1 MWSEG
6 ILLHRQR
13 PVRGAPTL
21 GCSQLNGDTNPLRVV
36 ITGLSGFL
44 GSVLLKSKPVGVEI
58 VGTTRAPA
66 VPANSP
72 GVTWESIALDNRD
85 HVSELFAR
93 HTPDVVI
100 HAAGEAS
107 VDRAQADPITAVQ
120 SNVVTTTHLA
130 QACSQ
135 HNCHLVY
142 ISSNAVF
149 SGVEAPYAEDAPTRP
164 VNNYGLLKVAS
175 EQVALALNPTTTIVR
190 PILMYGW
197 PTIGGRTNPVH
208 FVIKK
213 LCAGDLVQMV
223 DDVFENPLYVDQCA
237 AAIWNI
243 VNDLQ
248 LGVFHLA
255 GATRVN
261 RFELALATA
270 EAFDL
275 DASLISAVG
284 SDAFPTIAPRP
295 ADTTFVTN
303 RMEDVLGVAP
313 LSLADGLAHMRSN
326 KA

>member
-1 MWSEG
+1 MTKTYG
-6 ILLHRQR
+6 
-13 PVRGAPTL
+13 TK
-21 GCSQLNGDTNPLRVV
+21 RVL

-44 GSVLLKSKPVGVEI
+44 GSVLLKSKPFGVEI

-66 VPANSP
+66 VPADYP

-100 HAAGEAS
+100 HAAGEAN
-107 VDRAQADPITAVQ
+107 VDRAQDDPITAVQ

-149 SGVEAPYAEDAPTRP
+149 SGVEAPYAEAAPTRP

-175 EQVALALNPTTTIVR
+175 EQVAIALNPTTTIVR

-213 LCAGDLVQMV
+213 LRAGEPVQMV

-243 VNDLQ
+243 VNDRQ

-295 ADTTFVTN
+295 ADTSFVTN
-303 RMEDVLGVAP
+303 RMKDVLGIVP
-313 LSLADGLAHMRSN
+313 RSLADGLTAMRS
-326 KA
+326 KEA

>member
-1 MWSEG
+1 M
-6 ILLHRQR
+6 
-13 PVRGAPTL
+13 
-21 GCSQLNGDTNPLRVV
+21 RVV

-44 GSVLLKSKPVGVEI
+44 GSVLLGGKPVGIEI
-58 VGTTRAPA
+58 VGTTRAQS
-66 VPANSP
+66 VPADSH
-72 GVTWESIALDNRD
+72 GITWESIVLDNRD

-100 HAAGEAS
+100 HAAGEAN
-107 VDRAQADPITAVQ
+107 VDRAQDDPISAVQ

-175 EQVALALNPTTTIVR
+175 EQVTLALNPTTTIVR

-197 PTIGGRTNPVH
+197 PTIDGRTNPVH

-213 LCAGDLVQMV
+213 LRAGEPVQMV

-243 VNDLQ
+243 VNDRQ

-270 EAFDL
+270 AAFDL

-313 LSLADGLAHMRSN
+313 LSLADGLAAMRSN
-326 KA
+326 EA

>member
-1 MWSEG
+1 MR
-6 ILLHRQR
+6 I
-13 PVRGAPTL
+13 
-21 GCSQLNGDTNPLRVV
+21 V
-36 ITGLSGFL
+36 ITGLRGFL

-58 VGTTRAPA
+58 VGTTRATA
-66 VPANSP
+66 VPTDFR
-72 GVTWESIALDNRD
+72 GITWESIALDNRD
-85 HVSELFAR
+85 QVSKLFAR

-100 HAAGEAS
+100 HAAGEAN
-107 VDRAQADPITAVQ
+107 VDRAQADPISAVQ

-197 PTIGGRTNPVH
+197 PTIGGRTNPVY
-208 FVIKK
+208 FVINK
-213 LCAGDLVQMV
+213 LRAGDPVQMV
-223 DDVFENPLYVDQCA
+223 DGVFENPLYVDQCA

-243 VNDLQ
+243 VNDRH

-261 RFELALATA
+261 RYELALATA
-270 EAFDL
+270 AAFDL

-295 ADTTFVTN
+295 PNTTFVTN
-303 RMEDVLGVAP
+303 RMMDVSGSAP
-313 LSLADGLAHMRSN
+313 LSLADGLAAMHSN
-326 KA
+326 EA